1 MDFQLYYVSLVSL
14 FLVVAYMI
22 YVDPN
27 VGKFII
33 LLCKLA
39 VIQYHRLI
47 FWIKFYPRLRFDT
60 FILKLRSRRILK
72 NSLKQTKLNEP
83 E

>member
-33 LLCKLA
+33 LLCRMA
-39 VIQYHRLI
+39 VIQYHRLV

-72 NSLKQTKLNEP
+72 NSLKQTQQNGSE
-83 E
+83 